1 MNDIA
6 PDPNF
11 QPKIIGL
18 LCYWCAYVAAD
29 SAGVGRMVQSSSLR
43 IVRLNC
49 SGMADPAYVMKAFAS
64 GADGVL
70 IAGCH
75 PGDCHYTSG
84 NLKAQRRFFLLRK
97 LLEQLGIAPERVRL
111 EWIAA
116 SEPSKLVR
124 VVEEMTEQIR
134 QLGPLQ
140 QPERS
145 VVHE

>member
-1 MNDIA
+1 MASRDY
-6 PDPNF
+6 D
-11 QPKIIGL
+11 PKIIGL

-29 SAGVGRMVQSSSLR
+29 SAGVGRMNQPPSLR

-49 SGMADPAYVMKAFAS
+49 SGMADPAYVFKAFAS

-84 NLKAQRRFFLLRK
+84 NLKAQRRFSLLK
-97 LLEQLGIAPERVRL
+97 TLLNQFGVEPERVRL

-116 SEPSKLVR
+116 SEPNKLAE
-124 VVEEMTEQIR
+124 VVLEMTNEIR
-134 QLGPLQ
+134 TLGPY
-140 QPERS
+140 RS
-145 VVHE
+145 RHEVAHG